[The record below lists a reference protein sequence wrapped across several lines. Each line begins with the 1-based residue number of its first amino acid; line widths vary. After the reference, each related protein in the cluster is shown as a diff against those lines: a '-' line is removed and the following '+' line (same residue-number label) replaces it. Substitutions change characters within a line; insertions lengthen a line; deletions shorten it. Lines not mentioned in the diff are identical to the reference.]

1 MLCSCY
7 PVSRLLGVLFL
18 AFRQNPL
25 LGRGAAVAGNEAELP
40 ERPWGPKA
48 SREERMGG
56 GVAGASGQSW
66 GS

>member
-25 LGRGAAVAGNEAELP
+25 LGREAAVAGNEAELP
-40 ERPWGPKA
+40 ERPWGPRA
-48 SREERMGG
+48 SREEQMGV
-56 GVAGASGQSW
+56 GVAGESRQSW
-66 GS
+66 LS

>member
-48 SREERMGG
+48 SSEEQMGV
-56 GVAGASGQSW
+56 GVAGACGQS
-66 GS
+66 GVS